1 MNLLQI
7 LKDSINTLYVR
18 YIGNGEIE
26 NLPIYYIG
34 GSQTLPPPLSNE
46 EEADMLERLSNGEE
60 EIRQILVNLQH
71 MHQGV
76 LRMKY

>member
-18 YIGNGEIE
+18 YIGNDEIE

-46 EEADMLERLSNGEE
+46 EESRYVGKIIKRRRRD
-60 EIRQILVNLQH
+60 
-71 MHQGV
+71 
-76 LRMKY
+76 